1 MKVELFKKS
10 FTKYSTIFAKESSD
24 IPDSS
29 VEVDKFFTKY
39 GIFSQNSHSMDE
51 KDYLENYCNPMC
63 CVHRENF
70 MIVLEKNGEKISLKF
85 FESSRHR
92 RFGVKWFRISTQCT
106 YFTFDLSKG
115 DLYTG
120 YIIDYHKKRKC
131 KKHLRKNYFSS
142 RPLQSITHNISSG
155 KSFYPKEMISEFT
168 KIILQKLFFELDGD
182 PSTNFTDSR
191 LLEFYLKKKQIKYP
205 NNFHIFFLN
214 IDEQVKLKELR
225 KSSMK
230 LVDAYMNKHGLFGET
245 IKKILH
251 NQNSKVSPKFLSQLL
266 VIFPTSWVLQDKLL
280 VEKTLTY
287 NIDYIG
293 LVQYKDSLKK
303 YMSTKE
309 FKNLFS
315 VIKDTMMNRMISLHS
330 ILDHIQFYLYLR
342 EVGENVK
349 WKSDSYLTFKDEHLD
364 FADLYEHYK
373 RGFYKRIYPDSLEQS
388 LKIPIIDGDDVY
400 YPIVLKNSDE
410 YNLESQ
416 TQSNCV
422 KGYIGRPSSLI
433 VSLRKNSIISDERA
447 TIEYQIFKEKEKIKF
462 NRPQSLGKYNSS
474 LDETWNSSLKKLDER
489 IGTWIESDKNFV
501 TVKLEKEIVHNGTKL
516 YSDSDWSENGFLFWT
531 YNVINKENYSPVFFQ
546 NPLEF

>member
-10 FTKYSTIFAKESSD
+10 FSKFSTLFAKEYSD
-24 IPDSS
+24 LPDL
-29 VEVDKFFTKY
+29 EDNDRFKPKY
-39 GIFSQNSHSMDE
+39 GLFSQKSHSSEE
-51 KDYLENYCNPMC
+51 KDYIENYGNPMC
-63 CVHRENF
+63 CVYRENF

-85 FESSRHR
+85 FESDRHR
-92 RFGVKWFRISTQCT
+92 KFGVTWFKVSTQCT
-106 YFTFDLSKG
+106 FFTFDLSKG

-131 KKHLRKNYFSS
+131 KKVLRKNYFSS
-142 RPLQSITHNISSG
+142 RPLQSIKHNISAG
-155 KSFYPKEMISEFT
+155 KSFYPKEVVSEFT
-168 KIILQKLFFELDGD
+168 KIILEKLFFELDGNEN
-182 PSTNFTDSR
+182 SHFNDSR

-205 NNFHIFFLN
+205 NNFHIFFSN

-230 LVDAYMNKHGLFGET
+230 LVDAYMKKNGLFGET
-245 IKKILH
+245 IKKVLH
-251 NQNSKVSPKFLSQLL
+251 NQNYKVYPKFLSQIL

-303 YMSTKE
+303 YMSIKE
-309 FKNLFS
+309 LKNLFF
-315 VIKDTMMNRMISLHS
+315 VIRDIMMNRMISLHS
-330 ILDHIQFYLYLR
+330 VLDHIQFYLYLR

-349 WKSDSYLTFKDEHLD
+349 WKSYSYSNFKDEHLD

-373 RGFYKRIYPDSLEQS
+373 RGYYKRIYPDSLEQA
-388 LKIPIIDGDDVY
+388 LKIPITDGDDVY
-400 YPIVLKNSDE
+400 YPVLLKNSDE
-410 YNLESQ
+410 YNSESQ
-416 TQSNCV
+416 VQSNCV

-433 VSLRKNSIISDERA
+433 VSLRKNSTISDERA
-447 TIEYQIFKEKEKIKF
+447 TIEYQIFKEKDKIKF
-462 NRPQSLGKYNSS
+462 NRPQSLGKFNSR
-474 LDETWNSSLKKLDER
+474 LDDCWNSSLKKLDEK
-489 IGTWIESDKNFV
+489 ITNWLESEKKFV

-531 YNVINKENYSPVFFQ
+531 YNVINKENYSPVFLQ
-546 NPLEF
+546 NPMEF